1 MTMTPSQVE
10 LAAACAVVTPLL
22 KVTGHCERQCARL
35 QRCVESLGYL
45 IARGDFSEQQE
56 MLLSVQYHTYQEWRK
71 ELDFWIWAQEQVKP
85 GMAHLD
91 ALMAAQGIKVQP

>member
-1 MTMTPSQVE
+1 
-10 LAAACAVVTPLL
+10 
-22 KVTGHCERQCARL
+22 
-35 QRCVESLGYL
+35 
-45 IARGDFSEQQE
+45 